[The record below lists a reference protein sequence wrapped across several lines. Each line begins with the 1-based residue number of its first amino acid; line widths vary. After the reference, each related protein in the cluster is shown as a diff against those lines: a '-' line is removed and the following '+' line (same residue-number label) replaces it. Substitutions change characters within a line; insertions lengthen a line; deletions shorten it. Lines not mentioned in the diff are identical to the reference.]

1 VIADESVA
9 QSYKTV
15 MTDLGVGINLSK
27 TLVSN
32 DTYEFAKRIV
42 HRGTEITAF
51 PLSAMIAN
59 HKSIAALWSVTLVAR
74 ERGFALD
81 STSIPGF
88 VADFQRKCGLTLR
101 GSKTIAKDLE
111 AMRVL
116 QQGPGHSDEA

>member
-27 TLVSN
+27 TLVSD

-59 HKSIAALWSVTLVAR
+59 HKSIAAL
-74 ERGFALD
+74 
-81 STSIPGF
+81 
-88 VADFQRKCGLTLR
+88 
-101 GSKTIAKDLE
+101 
-111 AMRVL
+111 
-116 QQGPGHSDEA
+116 